1 MTTLCQVTRL
11 QITEYLETSVRLDRF
26 SGHKSLAKRKYM
38 SFILFIF
45 LERVHGSQL
54 YTKVYDGNSIRRP
67 GGPQFPAKQTK
78 QHTPVKLGA
87 RVVTNQ
93 RRGRTCSP
101 PPQPVHSVRPCAVK
115 QLGHSGNHGTEPT
128 PTSRANG
135 APRNLPP
142 RFTRQTRNGKN
153 GQTPRIK

>member
-1 MTTLCQVTRL
+1 M
-11 QITEYLETSVRLDRF
+11 
-26 SGHKSLAKRKYM
+26 SGHSSPDYRVSRDECSSRQILRSQEFGKAQIHVFH
-38 SFILFIF
+38 FIYFF

-54 YTKVYDGNSIRRP
+54 YSKVYDGNSIRRP